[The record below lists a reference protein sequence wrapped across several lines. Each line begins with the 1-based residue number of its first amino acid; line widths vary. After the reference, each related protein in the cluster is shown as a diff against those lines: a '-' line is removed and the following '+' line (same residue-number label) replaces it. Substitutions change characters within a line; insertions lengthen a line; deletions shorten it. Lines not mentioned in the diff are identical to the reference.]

1 MIVQTLKLDNKNGFN
16 FDLIFYQRAEISK
29 QKQQNPLMLIF
40 AGGSFTSLSK
50 REQEP
55 IALKYLSE
63 GFNVALVNYNLLT
76 QNVPLFPNAAL
87 CGFAAIEHFRT
98 NMQEYHINANQII
111 TAGFSA
117 GGAVVGIMNSIIN
130 DSTFLQKHNLDPN
143 KIKPNGSILGYP
155 LLELASLKAP
165 YPPSFQ
171 QWVPSE
177 PFYQNANL
185 GVGSLTPPTFLFHT
199 ANDDLVPVS
208 NTLNYAQTLNKYHI
222 PFEVH
227 IYPMGVHGIA
237 TARKI
242 SATDRTGEI
251 NPSVATWM
259 SLSLT
264 WLELVLSISSRLN

>member
-1 MIVQTLKLDNKNGFN
+1 MQMRTVTLENKNGYTFET
-16 FDLIFYQRAEISK
+16 IFYQRTAIIEGK
-29 QKQQNPLMLIF
+29 QSQNPLMLIF

-87 CGFAAIEHFRT
+87 CGLTAIEYFRK
-98 NMQEYHINANQII
+98 NSSEYEINPDQVI

-117 GGAVVGIMNSIIN
+117 GGSVVAIMNSLLN
-130 DSTFLQKHNLDPN
+130 DPIFLKTHGFKLDD
-143 KIKPNGSILGYP
+143 IRPNGTILGYP
-155 LLELASLKAP
+155 LLELDSLQAS
-165 YPPSFQ
+165 YPAEFQ
-171 QWVPSE
+171 QWISDE
-177 PFYQNANL
+177 PVFRNANV
-185 GVGSLTPPTFLFHT
+185 GVSQFTPPTFLFHT

-208 NTLNYAQTLNKYHI
+208 NTLNYAQTLNEFHV

-227 IYPMGVHGIA
+227 IYPKGVHGIA

-242 SATDRTGEI
+242 SATDRAGEI
-251 NPSVATWM
+251 NLAVESWM
-259 SLSLT
+259 DLSIT
-264 WLELVLSISSRLN
+264 WLGSIFSTID